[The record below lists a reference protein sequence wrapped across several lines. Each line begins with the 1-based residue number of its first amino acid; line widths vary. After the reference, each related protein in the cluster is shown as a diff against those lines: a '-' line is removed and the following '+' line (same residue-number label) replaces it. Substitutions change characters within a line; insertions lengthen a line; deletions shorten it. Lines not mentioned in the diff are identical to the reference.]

1 MKNLKDNVKTESEI
15 EKLNNYNKV
24 VEYSKLWK
32 KIIANNKDPISQNV
46 YT

>member
-1 MKNLKDNVKTESEI
+1 MKNLKDNVKTESET

-24 VEYSKLWK
+24 VEYSKLCK
-32 KIIANNKDPISQNV
+32 KIIAKNKDPIPQNV